1 MTPIS
6 TPLRL
11 ATACAAACAVSAG
24 LLAGCSTSRPFSV
37 RGSVSAAD
45 APADAPSVTT
55 LPAGSAV
62 PAGAVSRATAST
74 AAAKTD
80 STEVITSEFQAP
92 PAPSPPGRVLP
103 AAGEADSESLT
114 ALPLLPAD
122 GPAVLPEAPRPAS
135 EPHTL
140 SETEAAGSRELPVT
154 PPAVDSLPALEQI
167 ALTQNPGLARLQHS
181 YGAALA
187 RSKYADQLPDPTVMA
202 NVFGNPLE
210 TAAGSQRANFTVSQ
224 VIPWLSRLNAREQ
237 SELLEALAVHAEYRA
252 ARLRVVADVRTAWY
266 QLFVSGRQIETTRA
280 NQELLES
287 LIKVANARVATGAAT
302 QGDVLLGTLELSRLE
317 EQLLTYR
324 QQEVSLKAKLNRLLG
339 RSAATPVA
347 SPEELNTE
355 LPEWTHPQLVDLAQR
370 HQPEIDAARLRTQ
383 ASRWGMEVARLSR
396 RPEFMLSSS
405 WFATDDNRPAS
416 TVVNVGEDPWNAGI
430 RVSIPLWD
438 QKYDAMEQEAVAR
451 HLAAHSSVAEVRD
464 QYDALLR
471 DLWEQARTA
480 AQTATLYE
488 ETILPQARQTLDADQ
503 QSYANGNVDFERIV
517 RDFRNVL
524 TLELGQ
530 HQAIGRL
537 AIALARIEQAVGTE
551 HLLPAR

>member
-1 MTPIS
+1 MVAS
-6 TPLRL
+6 LVRMRL
-11 ATACAAACAVSAG
+11 ALLCSGAAVCFV
-24 LLAGCSTSRPFSV
+24 AGCSAAREPAAPLAASQSIKSSIERPAAESAATPNPRPLEWPAVEKSEVEVVSAEFDAPPPPEPPRGLEPARRQEPQERTAEIIHASGSGPSI
-37 RGSVSAAD
+37 GSVPPVPDEAALEQRPE
-45 APADAPSVTT
+45 AGLSP
-55 LPAGSAV
+55 LPTAGT
-62 PAGAVSRATAST
+62 GEST
-74 AAAKTD
+74 AGKMTP
-80 STEVITSEFQAP
+80 TT
-92 PAPSPPGRVLP
+92 
-103 AAGEADSESLT
+103 GELA
-114 ALPLLPAD
+114 
-122 GPAVLPEAPRPAS
+122 
-135 EPHTL
+135 
-140 SETEAAGSRELPVT
+140 
-154 PPAVDSLPALEQI
+154 ALEQI
-167 ALTQNPGLARLQHS
+167 ALTQNPELARLQHS

-187 RSKYADQLPDPTVMA
+187 RSNYADQLPDPTVMA

-224 VIPWLSRLNAREQ
+224 VIPWLGRLNAREQ
-237 SELLEALAVHAEYRA
+237 SQLLDALAVHAEYRA
-252 ARLRVVADVRTAWY
+252 ARLRVVADVRTTWY
-266 QLFVSGRQIETTRA
+266 QLFVSARQIETTLA

-317 EQLLTYR
+317 EQLLTFR
-324 QQEVSLKAKLNRLLG
+324 QQEVSFKATLNRLLG
-339 RSAATPVA
+339 RSAASPVA
-347 SPEELNTE
+347 SPEDLNPE
-355 LPEWTHPQLVDLAQR
+355 LPEWTHSQLVDLAQQ

-383 ASRWGMEVARLSR
+383 ASRWGIEVARLSR
-396 RPEFMLSSS
+396 RPDFMLSSS

-416 TVVNVGEDPWNAGI
+416 TVVNVGENPWNAGI

-451 HLAAHSSVAEVRD
+451 HLAAHSSVARVRD

-480 AQTATLYE
+480 AETAALYE

-524 TLELGQ
+524 TLELGH

-551 HLLPAR
+551 HVVPAR